1 MATDLTWFA
10 VSLNFRLNS
19 FLWKIPLQW
28 DPTRN
33 RFVFKPGGIRT
44 FFWYYLVMWIV
55 VGVIS
60 MGSVVYVI
68 YGQMYHPKPY
78 ISLVTALQFGTLLP
92 VCGFTLVMGIIVGMG
107 HAEYNALFLNRIL
120 QLYDDIYQQTA
131 NIGWRQKKRGRSRI
145 KNMFGIEM
153 PSLVMEDGRLDKFGL
168 TVFVAL
174 TPLPFAATL
183 PSLVMATGIERRDV
197 YKFVFED
204 MLPFSIS
211 VDSFPIIL
219 LRILLVYVL
228 FAEVYRMMAFLIV
241 VMVIPARL
249 YAKIV
254 ESLMESGSVGS
265 AAGTLPPQIRRFHQ
279 IQILNQEIE
288 KNLATRIFLLMAIG
302 LVISTCLNFCAIR
315 FVNSSMALGIYI
327 MFPFGAFVVLNLIV
341 TLLAVGIRIHENSVE
356 TLFQWKKFTRESA
369 QWKKTLE
376 AMQPLKCYV
385 GLNGHNFFDVKK
397 SLMSTYM
404 VIILENT
411 IDLLLALPSVRVL
424 QG

>member
-1 MATDLTWFA
+1 LT
-10 VSLNFRLNS
+10 L
-19 FLWKIPLQW
+19 
-28 DPTRN
+28 
-33 RFVFKPGGIRT
+33 
-44 FFWYYLVMWIV
+44 
-55 VGVIS
+55 
-60 MGSVVYVI
+60 
-68 YGQMYHPKPY
+68 
-78 ISLVTALQFGTLLP
+78 
-92 VCGFTLVMGIIVGMG
+92 
-107 HAEYNALFLNRIL
+107 
-120 QLYDDIYQQTA
+120 
-131 NIGWRQKKRGRSRI
+131 
-145 KNMFGIEM
+145 
-153 PSLVMEDGRLDKFGL
+153 
-168 TVFVAL
+168 FVAL

-197 YKFVFED
+197 YKFVLED
-204 MLPFSIS
+204 ILPFSIS

-228 FAEVYRMMAFLIV
+228 FAEVYRMIAFLIV

-254 ESLMESGSVGS
+254 ENLMESGSVGS

-279 IQILNQEIE
+279 IRILNQEIE

-315 FVNSSMALGIYI
+315 FVHSSMALGIYI

-356 TLFQWKKFTRESA
+356 TLFQWKKGINSFTRESA
-369 QWKKTLE
+369 QWKKTLG
-376 AMQPLKCYV
+376 AMQPLKYYV

-404 VIILENT
+404 VIILEQT